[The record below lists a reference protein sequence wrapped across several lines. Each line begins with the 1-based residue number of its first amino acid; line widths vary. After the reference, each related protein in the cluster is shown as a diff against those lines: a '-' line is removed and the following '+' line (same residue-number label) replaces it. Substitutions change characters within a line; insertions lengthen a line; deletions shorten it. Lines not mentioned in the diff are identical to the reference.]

1 MGAWPPS
8 ALEAA
13 ELSQGI
19 SGDRALGSMGDGG
32 DTVPLEA
39 ASMPVTSSQPHV
51 LFREN

>member
-19 SGDRALGSMGDGG
+19 GGDRALENMGDGG

-39 ASMPVTSSQPHV
+39 ASVPVTSSQPHV